1 MDNVGTRIKRYRKK
15 KGLTQAELADLLGLQ
30 KGAISKYE
38 NGTVVNIKKEIRE
51 KMAKIFDC
59 EPWELE
65 YEGLIKLNKDSMD
78 NFVSTVS
85 DHLHSGATGPKSLA
99 EMIAGSATRK
109 IPLLGYI
116 SAGEPI
122 ERIEEFE
129 SELVELIPDSWEGQY
144 FALTIKGD
152 SMEPKISDGDI
163 VIVRVQQDAED
174 GEIVIAAVNGDE
186 ATCKRLRKQNGTI
199 MLQPNNPAYFPIV
212 WDGRTGPAITI
223 IGKVVELRC
232 RF

>member
-1 MDNVGTRIKRYRKK
+1 MDIVSARIKQRREALR
-15 KGLTQAELADLLGLQ
+15 LTQDELAERLGYKSRTSIAKLEGSASGLPQSKIVKIARALETTPGYLLGWDEVE
-30 KGAISKYE
+30 KRSNPMRPIPIVGAV
-38 NGTVVNIKKEIRE
+38 T
-51 KMAKIFDC
+51 
-59 EPWELE
+59 
-65 YEGLIKLNKDSMD
+65 
-78 NFVSTVS
+78 
-85 DHLHSGATGPKSLA
+85 
-99 EMIAGSATRK
+99 AGK
-109 IPLLGYI
+109 
-116 SAGEPI
+116 PI
-122 ERIEEFE
+122 DRIEVIDGYE
-129 SELVELIPDSWEGQY
+129 SIPDSWSGDY
-144 FALTIKGD
+144 FALRIKGD